1 MSSNSIKY
9 KINNVNH
16 FIKRK
21 LLRWYGSL
29 QTIPMHV
36 SIALIANLSTI
47 VLSGNALWTNNE
59 YGSSDLATGE
69 EKYLRINGN

>member
-1 MSSNSIKY
+1 MYI
-9 KINNVNH
+9 I
-16 FIKRK
+16 
-21 LLRWYGSL
+21 LLKENCCDGTAPF

-36 SIALIANLSTI
+36 NIVLIANLSTT